1 MYYYSRAYDSVVWL
15 MVSLVL
21 AIVGGV
27 CLYVCFVRKDKELTD
42 PKLVKLRDFL
52 QFRTLIIE
60 PVLKALYCILA
71 IFITLYSF
79 SMISSSFL
87 GFLMFLIFGNV
98 IVRLGYEGSMII
110 LMIWKNTSEINKMM
124 ELGLNSAFEIITN
137 NTGRDPV
144 EESET
149 DAPEVKTAAPKKT
162 TRKKT
167 TE

>member
-98 IVRLGYEGSMII
+98 VVRLGYEGSMII
-110 LMIWKNTSEINKMM
+110 LMIWRNTSEINKKMKVEDKCECKCEAPKEDAPTN
-124 ELGLNSAFEIITN
+124 ELEKDT
-137 NTGRDPV
+137 
-144 EESET
+144 
-149 DAPEVKTAAPKKT
+149 PEVKAAAPKKT